1 MNNLQKYVD
10 TIYGLLSRIA
20 AEENESINQAAD
32 YIAEYLGKDKNH
44 LLHIIGTGEH
54 STMAASELFKRAG
67 GFFQTNAILTN
78 AVYYERQSG
87 LISKELDRYV
97 IEEGSPAIV
106 ASHVGV
112 NTLTIEAAECFKK
125 KGCFLIGVDAREISN
140 SLPRDFHT
148 RHPSGKNLYEI
159 CDVTIDAKIP
169 FGDAVIEVDGAPQ
182 KIAPV
187 SSYLIFAALH
197 MLEIRIVEKM
207 LEKGYEPGIYRSGN
221 IPGGDE
227 FNDKYKKFYT
237 PLLKNY

>member
-1 MNNLQKYVD
+1 MYNLQKYID
-10 TIYGLLSRIA
+10 TIYSLLSRIVT
-20 AEENESINQAAD
+20 EENENINLAAD
-32 YIAEYLGKDKNH
+32 YIAEYLGKDKTH
-44 LLHIIGTGEH
+44 LLHVLGTGEH
-54 STMAASELFKRAG
+54 STMAASEIFKRAG
-67 GFFQTNAILTN
+67 GFLQTNAILTN

-87 LISKELDRYV
+87 LIAKDLDRYD
-97 IEEGSPAIV
+97 IKEGSPAIV

-112 NTLTIEAAECFKK
+112 NTLTIEAAEGFKR
-125 KGCFLIGVDAREISN
+125 KGCFLIGIDAREICN
-140 SLPRDFHT
+140 SLPQYFHA

-169 FGDAVIEVDGAPQ
+169 FGDTVIEVDGAPQ
-182 KIAPV
+182 KMAPV

-207 LEKGYEPGIYRSGN
+207 LEKGYEPLIYRSGN

-227 FNDKYKKFYT
+227 FNGKYTKSYI